1 MKDGQP
7 IKTTISVLFK
17 TSSRANAKLRMKTF
31 RNKNVDDILD
41 PEKRLSGIP
50 AKAEIVKVAMG
61 KQSVQD
67 FKDIIDPPKEVSKT
81 TKAKKNSPTEKSA
94 IGSTKKVTKTTR
106 VKKVAKPKNSA
117 DSPIV
122 ATKVVEME
130 VGDAKAKL
138 KVLLGL

>member
-17 TSSRANAKLRMKTF
+17 TSPRANAKLRMKSF

-67 FKDIIDPPKEVSKT
+67 FKDIIDPPKEIQKPSNSK
-81 TKAKKNSPTEKSA
+81 KISPPKKP
-94 IGSTKKVTKTTR
+94 
-106 VKKVAKPKNSA
+106 
-117 DSPIV
+117 
-122 ATKVVEME
+122 
-130 VGDAKAKL
+130 AKAAQPIGK
-138 KVLLGL
+138 KPRVAGPKK